1 MKTKTIALG
10 LSILLLSGATL
21 ADSDCEE
28 SIASWQP
35 RENLRM
41 QLEANGWTVYR
52 IKVDDGCYE
61 VKALDKNG
69 ERVEA
74 SFSPTSLE
82 LLKVEHEDDE
92 DEDEN
97 EEDDRK
103 NHNKHQS
110 AVVAPVLP
118 TKGILKSRPKV
129 SVE

>member
-21 ADSDCEE
+21 ADSDCDE

-82 LLKVEHEDDE
+82 LLKVEHEDDD
-92 DEDEN
+92 DEDEK
-97 EEDDRK
+97 DDRK

-110 AVVAPVLP
+110 AVVAPALP

>member
-21 ADSDCEE
+21 ADSNCEE

-35 RENLRM
+35 RETLRM

-82 LLKVEHEDDE
+82 LLKVEYEDDE
-92 DEDEN
+92 DEKK
-97 EEDDRK
+97 DRK
-103 NHNKHQS
+103 NNDKHQS
-110 AVVAPVLP
+110 AVVVPALP

-129 SVE
+129 EVE